1 MRNDIYFMEVALKE
15 AKKAYKI
22 GEVPVGCVLVDQND
36 KIIAKA
42 YNKKEKLH
50 DVCGHAEILCIKK
63 ASKKIGDWRLNELTL
78 YVTLEPCLMCS
89 SEIIQSRIKSIVF
102 GAYEQNTGAVLSR
115 IHAFKVENSSCLVAG
130 GILEEDCKKI
140 IQDFFKEKRKK

>member
-1 MRNDIYFMEVALKE
+1 MKNDIYFMEVALKE

-22 GEVPVGCVLVDQND
+22 GEVPVGCVLVDQNN

-63 ASKKIGDWRLNELTL
+63 ASKKL

-89 SEIIQSRIKSIVF
+89 SAIIQSRIKRIVF
-102 GAYEQNTGAVLSR
+102 GAYEPNTGAVLSR
-115 IHAFKVENSSCLVAG
+115 IHAFKVENSSCLVDG

>member
-1 MRNDIYFMEVALKE
+1 MKNDIYFMEVALKE

-50 DVCGHAEILCIKK
+50 DV
-63 ASKKIGDWRLNELTL
+63 
-78 YVTLEPCLMCS
+78 
-89 SEIIQSRIKSIVF
+89 
-102 GAYEQNTGAVLSR
+102 
-115 IHAFKVENSSCLVAG
+115 
-130 GILEEDCKKI
+130 
-140 IQDFFKEKRKK
+140 

>member
-1 MRNDIYFMEVALKE
+1 MINDIYFMEVALKE

-22 GEVPVGCVLVDQND
+22 GEVPVGCVLVDQNN

-63 ASKKIGDWRLNELTL
+63 ARYISTL
-78 YVTLEPCLMCS
+78 
-89 SEIIQSRIKSIVF
+89 Q
-102 GAYEQNTGAVLSR
+102 
-115 IHAFKVENSSCLVAG
+115 
-130 GILEEDCKKI
+130 
-140 IQDFFKEKRKK
+140 

>member
-1 MRNDIYFMEVALKE
+1 MKNDIYFMEVALKE

-36 KIIAKA
+36 NIIAKA

-63 ASKKIGDWRLNELTL
+63 ASKKIGDWRLNVFLTL
-78 YVTLEPCLMCS
+78 LFLSFSLVP
-89 SEIIQSRIKSIVF
+89 SIFSVSF
-102 GAYEQNTGAVLSR
+102 P
-115 IHAFKVENSSCLVAG
+115 
-130 GILEEDCKKI
+130 
-140 IQDFFKEKRKK
+140 

>member
-50 DVCGHAEILCIKK
+50 DVCGQ
-63 ASKKIGDWRLNELTL
+63 T
-78 YVTLEPCLMCS
+78 CS
-89 SEIIQSRIKSIVF
+89 FYNFQPAQVLIQGRQLLF
-102 GAYEQNTGAVLSR
+102 L
-115 IHAFKVENSSCLVAG
+115 
-130 GILEEDCKKI
+130 
-140 IQDFFKEKRKK
+140 